1 MKKTKLFGWVLMALA
16 SFSACTNDAEEVLAQ
31 ESEIKL
37 TSEITPSRVTNQEL
51 QSTQIVPGQKVGVTI
66 TGAKSEHKNVAWTA
80 GENGVLTNTGD
91 AVYYGNDQATITAYH
106 PFNANWTSESHTFT
120 VATDQSTNNGYLNSD
135 LLWATATSTKTAAS
149 IALTF
154 THKLAKI
161 NVTLKSDDI
170 TDLSN
175 ATINICNTNIST
187 LFDNLTGE
195 LSTASSNVQ
204 EIKAGVTT
212 TTAYTASAI
221 IIPQELESGTK
232 FIKVTHNN
240 KNFYYTLSAKKE
252 FKSGYSY
259 SYTLNVKE
267 NKVEIDVESD
277 NITDWTDE
285 EATGDAEEVDFSWF
299 NPNQYLLFKNNYE
312 MIQTNDD
319 ASKPDLEINRSYIW
333 CPSIN
338 LSKIEIKFQMPNGN
352 PTTYWPYEV
361 MSNKITFYDN
371 QLSVYGNTYLLDDL
385 NVSLSDLMILEISYK
400 DKYIK
405 LNGVDLEHNIESE
418 VNSFYIGGYIFS
430 GGYYSDYDDGWLRE
444 WKFGAPD
451 NSKLYYIKAWDE
463 NDELVYL
470 GAVSIALNPE
480 TNAEEYCWQGYYKD
494 NKHVAQFAYNSETL
508 TNYQPYGGGV
518 DQHR

>member
-1 MKKTKLFGWVLMALA
+1 
-16 SFSACTNDAEEVLAQ
+16 
-31 ESEIKL
+31 
-37 TSEITPSRVTNQEL
+37 
-51 QSTQIVPGQKVGVTI
+51 
-66 TGAKSEHKNVAWTA
+66 
-80 GENGVLTNTGD
+80 
-91 AVYYGNDQATITAYH
+91 
-106 PFNANWTSESHTFT
+106 
-120 VATDQSTNNGYLNSD
+120 
-135 LLWATATSTKTAAS
+135 
-149 IALTF
+149 
-154 THKLAKI
+154 
-161 NVTLKSDDI
+161 
-170 TDLSN
+170 
-175 ATINICNTNIST
+175 
-187 LFDNLTGE
+187 
-195 LSTASSNVQ
+195 
-204 EIKAGVTT
+204 
-212 TTAYTASAI
+212 
-221 IIPQELESGTK
+221 
-232 FIKVTHNN
+232 
-240 KNFYYTLSAKKE
+240 
-252 FKSGYSY
+252 
-259 SYTLNVKE
+259 LNVKE

-480 TNAEEYCWQGYYKD
+480 TNAEEYCWQGYYNG
-494 NKHVAQFAYNSETL
+494 NKHAAQFAYNSETL